1 MPSKPKDSQSHD
13 DNDDID
19 APRVD
24 EIDPDASPDR
34 TPTKFDGDDEEE
46 DEDDIEEIDIE
57 DLSAM
62 EGPDA

>member
-1 MPSKPKDSQSHD
+1 MPRSQKDSQHQD
-13 DNDDID
+13 DDDD
-19 APRVD
+19 TSAPRVD

-34 TPTKFDGDDEEE
+34 APARLDDDEEE
-46 DEDDIEEIDIE
+46 LSDEEIEEIDIS

>member
-1 MPSKPKDSQSHD
+1 MPRNPKDSQRQED
-13 DNDDID
+13 DDDTG

-24 EIDPDASPDR
+24 EIDPDVSPDR
-34 TPTKFDGDDEEE
+34 APARLDDDDEND
-46 DEDDIEEIDIE
+46 DEVEEIDIE

>member
-1 MPSKPKDSQSHD
+1 MPSKPKDSQSQD

-34 TPTKFDGDDEEE
+34 APARLDDDED

>member
-1 MPSKPKDSQSHD
+1 MPRNPKDSEHQD
-13 DNDDID
+13 DDDDIG

-34 TPTKFDGDDEEE
+34 TPARLDDDEEE
-46 DEDDIEEIDIE
+46 LNDDEIEEIDIS